1 MRAQLLWEKFQ
12 FWKKTTSD
20 KELKQEKHLT
30 KNYKT
35 GKKRQNNKKKLI
47 IIIKNNIKKDKNK

>member
-12 FWKKTTSD
+12 FWKKITSN
-20 KELKQEKHLT
+20 KELKQENHST

-35 GKKRQNNKKKLI
+35 GKTRQNNKQNNK
-47 IIIKNNIKKDKNK
+47 KNNNNNKK